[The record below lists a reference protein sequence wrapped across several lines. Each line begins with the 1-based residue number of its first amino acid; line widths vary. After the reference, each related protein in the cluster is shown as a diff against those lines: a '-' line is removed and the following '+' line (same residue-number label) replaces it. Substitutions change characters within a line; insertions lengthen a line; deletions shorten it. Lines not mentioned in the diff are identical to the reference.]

1 MSQNDE
7 IETQEVEAI
16 SPVQTV
22 LALDLPLGDVLKN
35 TREEKGLEL
44 ETVANSLCIRESF
57 LFALE
62 EGDYTAFPAL
72 VYGAGFLRSYASY
85 LGLDAE
91 QMTKKFHHE
100 TAHLKETHAE
110 PHTVKDK
117 NVVPTK
123 RFLITLFLL
132 ILFVSSVCYFCGQK
146 EQEVEN
152 KAVPA
157 QNLQPVVAPVAP
169 AVDANLPPVLT
180 DSLVQTASNDKVEPL
195 AGEKEVKPVD
205 LKALVPVSKDETSAK
220 DEAPAKA
227 VDEGAVYGEKEGARL
242 FIKATAKVWVEVKS
256 GNKVVLNRVL
266 ATGDSYYV
274 PAGATDYILKTG
286 NAGALEVYVDGAFK
300 KVLGKKGHVVKDV
313 ELTLGAFE
321 NE

>member
-7 IETQEVEAI
+7 IETQEVEVI
-16 SPVQTV
+16 SPAQTV

-35 TREEKGLEL
+35 TREEKGIEL
-44 ETVANSLCIRESF
+44 ETVAESLCIRESF
-57 LFALE
+57 LSALE
-62 EGDYTAFPAL
+62 EGDYSSFPAL

-100 TAHLKETHAE
+100 TAHLKETYAE

-123 RFLITLFLL
+123 RFLTTLFLL
-132 ILFVSSVCYFCGQK
+132 ILFVASVCYFCGQK
-146 EQEVEN
+146 EQEPEN
-152 KAVPA
+152 KDVLA
-157 QNLQPVVAPVAP
+157 QDLQPAVAPVVL
-169 AVDANLPPVLT
+169 AVDANIPPVLT
-180 DSLVQTASNDKVEPL
+180 DSLVQTLPNDRVESL
-195 AGEKEVKPVD
+195 SGEKEAKPVD
-205 LKALVPVSKDETSAK
+205 LKALVPVSKEADSAKDATSAK
-220 DEAPAKA
+220 GLE
-227 VDEGAVYGEKEGARL
+227 EGAVYGEKEGARL

-256 GNKVVLNRVL
+256 ADKVVLNRVL

-274 PAGATDYILKTG
+274 PAGGTDYILKTG
-286 NAGALEVYVDGAFK
+286 NAGALEVYVDGVFK

-313 ELTLGAFE
+313 ELTPSAFE